1 MVLTNIT
8 RHEKIEEWIQ
18 VIETVAESLSGVESV
33 IGFLV
38 LVAGIVATGWH
49 TLISICSILSSY
61 NIEVALMTKKE
72 RVKMNVTAIAVYIV
86 ALLLFNLLWSSMAV
100 AFKPNDGVI
109 LAGMLLLFAFVPAL
123 AFIIVL
129 LFGMWLIKKLSN
141 IHICRFLGVIVKK
154 CLCRIRTGMSRVYGG
169 VRSICRKIMDKIG
182 SLGFCVGIRNTYAN
196 IHDRVVVL
204 WKSCEKKKEH
214 INNLQKL
221 TFKQQLRL
229 SGFTITTVFGIIF
242 NYELAVS
249 SKDTHNVYLLSI
261 MVTIM
266 TIEVALAFLNF
277 QVAPHDSRIFYY
289 DDTWQKNI
297 FIYFRQDEGHCIGGD
312 ADILEDCNELFLVP
326 YDKLELQKLYSIS
339 KLRLSKNGID
349 MKKIRLQHGNNELM
363 LEAACDKINKELS
376 GQGIVPELIET
387 ADIYIKPDVKKAYY
401 VLENNARGEIDL

>member
-8 RHEKIEEWIQ
+8 WHEKIEEWIQ
-18 VIETVAESLSGVESV
+18 AIETVAEGLSGVESV
-33 IGFLV
+33 IGFAV
-38 LVAGIVATGWH
+38 LIAGIVATGWH
-49 TLISICSILSSY
+49 TFISVCSILSSY

-72 RVKMNVTAIAVYIV
+72 RVKMNATGIAVYIL
-86 ALLLFNLLWSSMAV
+86 ALCLFNFLCSIMAV
-100 AFKPNDGVI
+100 AYDANDGVI
-109 LAGMLLLFAFVPAL
+109 LAGILLLFVFAMAL

-141 IHICRFLGVIVKK
+141 VHICRFLGMIVKK
-154 CLCRIRTGMSRVYGG
+154 CLCRVWTGIKGVLGG
-169 VRSICRKIMDKIG
+169 VRSIHRKIMDKIG
-182 SLGFCVGIRNTYAN
+182 SLGFCAGIRNTYAN

-204 WKSCEKKKEH
+204 WKSCEKNEH
-214 INNLQKL
+214 DNNLQKL
-221 TFKQQLRL
+221 TFRQQLRL
-229 SGFTITTVFGIIF
+229 FGFAITTVFGIIF
-242 NYELAVS
+242 NYELAVY

-266 TIEVALAFLNF
+266 TIEVGLVFLNF
-277 QVAPHDSRIFYY
+277 QVAPQDSRIYYY

-326 YDKLELQKLYSIS
+326 YEKLELQKLYSIS

-349 MKKIRLQHGNNELM
+349 MKKIRLQHGNNELI
-363 LEAACDKINKELS
+363 LEAAYDKINKELS
-376 GQGIVPELIET
+376 GLGIVPELIET

-401 VLENNARGEIDL
+401 VLENNTRGEIDL